1 MCLYYAC
8 QTFKIQKI
16 WQQHFVRKRE
26 MTLLQAIERV
36 VVFVEIVEE
45 LQRTTRTNTDWFLTS
60 DYTKKASPQ
69 L

>member
-1 MCLYYAC
+1 
-8 QTFKIQKI
+8 
-16 WQQHFVRKRE
+16 